1 MYDNDMN
8 ISVIF
13 SPNKDDSSDDS
24 DFPID
29 IDEFEYNK
37 DGHTIF
43 PFQVRQ
49 PLTISNSHFALW
61 T

>member
-43 PFQVRQ
+43 PF
-49 PLTISNSHFALW
+49 
-61 T
+61 